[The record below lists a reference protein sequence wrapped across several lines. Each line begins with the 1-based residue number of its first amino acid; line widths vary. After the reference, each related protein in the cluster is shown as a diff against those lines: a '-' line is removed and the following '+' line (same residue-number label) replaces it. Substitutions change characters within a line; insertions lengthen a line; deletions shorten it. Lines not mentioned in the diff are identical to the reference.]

1 MTAEIIDETM
11 VIKAE
16 NESETLKLKEWR
28 KRRKQPKK
36 RWLEVRYYPNIQVL
50 VI

>member
-16 NESETLKLKEWR
+16 SEAETVALKEWR
-28 KRRKQPKK
+28 KRKEQSK